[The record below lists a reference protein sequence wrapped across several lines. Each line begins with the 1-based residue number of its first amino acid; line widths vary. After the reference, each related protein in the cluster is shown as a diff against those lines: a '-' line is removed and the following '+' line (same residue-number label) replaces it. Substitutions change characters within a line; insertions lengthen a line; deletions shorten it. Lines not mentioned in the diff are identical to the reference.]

1 MEKEDQNM
9 RQQQEQ
15 HPQQVNQ
22 NKVMSELVEEIEN
35 NGYEY
40 ECGDCAKK
48 VFLKPQDP
56 VRCFECGHRILYKP
70 RTRRVIQYE
79 AR

>member
-1 MEKEDQNM
+1 MNSSNDRTDERRDGEGLQT
-9 RQQQEQ
+9 
-15 HPQQVNQ
+15 
-22 NKVMSELVEEIEN
+22 KVMADLMEEVEN
-35 NGYEY
+35 KGYEY

-56 VRCFECGHRILYKP
+56 VRCQECGHRILYKP